1 MYSCRKFLGLF
12 LTGLFLTGLF
22 ASSDLLMNNPQE
34 LNQNDK
40 IKSIAP
46 AVDSKEARVLPMV
59 KTDIDSM
66 VKAKY
71 LASQEATVKALPNA
85 SEKQPN
91 NRDCTDCVYDW
102 SAYGSECCDSAWD
115 EFAIDCATLE
125 ANYGWDCTGCL
136 CPGDLTC
143 EEQGLVDCPEGSAEA
158 CAATLEDCVEDPNA
172 DCTGNAAWIA
182 DGYCDTSNNNEAC
195 AWDGG
200 DCCGSTCVDATYECG
215 TDASSWSAC
224 NSECL
229 DPSANDDCCAD
240 FSCDFY
246 AIVCGDGT
254 CDGGEDYYT
263 CPEDCNAPGECDPG
277 FVVDCVDTDCCP
289 ESWIGDGFEDC
300 EDQQYGCDL
309 TCYDNDGGDCAGGTT
324 TGTTTTGG
332 TADCEDCVYDWTNY
346 GSECCDTAW
355 TEFGIDCATLEAN
368 YGWDCSGCACPG
380 DGPAVCG
387 DGACTGDEDYYTCP
401 EDCNAPGECDPGFV
415 VDCVDTDC
423 CPESW
428 IGDGFEDCEDQQYG
442 CDLTCYDNDGGDC
455 AGGTTTGTT
464 TTGGTADC
472 EDCVY
477 DFTNYGSECCDT
489 AWTEFGIDCAT
500 LEANYAWDCTG
511 CACPGDGPSCE
522 DQGQVT
528 CWDGSCADSAGDCPD
543 EPVVEAPTGVC
554 ATGSSY
560 AGYPSVTL
568 TWDTAPSVCGD
579 GVCGV
584 DEDYYTCPEDCN
596 APGECDPGF
605 VVDCVDTDCCPE
617 SWIGD
622 GFEDCEDQQYGCDL
636 TCYDNDGGDCA
647 GGTTTGTTTTG
658 GTADCEDCV
667 YDFTNYGSECCDT
680 AWTEFGI
687 DCATLEANYSWDCTG
702 CACPG
707 DGPAVCGDGACTGDE
722 DYYTCPEDCNAPGV
736 CDPGFVVDCV
746 DNDCCPES
754 WIGDGFEDCED
765 QQYGCDLTCYDND
778 GGDCAGGTTT
788 GTTTTGGGSPDCDDC
803 VYDWTN
809 YGSEC
814 CDTAWTEFGIDCATL
829 AANYG
834 WDCTGCRCPGD
845 AGRSEETRQLPVKT
859 KEGSAYSTTSA
870 TFIGDVN
877 EIGTRDD
884 IYVVGLSCDA
894 CLAGEAWSGSFNAT
908 PELGEYTVYGFDLN
922 SEVTATLQSCTTAGA
937 CSDIVEVGTVIAGD
951 ATSQECAEGGGD
963 GCDQA
968 AGDSNNDGTVNVLD
982 VVGIVNH
989 ILAGGNGL
997 EGCDLE
1003 VADFNGDETVNVLDV
1018 VAIVN
1023 LILAGGGR
1031 TADATDAV
1039 INTTSNSVSISA
1051 NGYIG
1056 GVQMTLSHGLDFSI
1070 NLTDNAYVAEY
1081 ITNGNST
1088 TLIVINPEDEVIF
1101 TSNGN
1106 FDVEEVLVTNSEE
1119 FINVVDASLEFSL
1132 SNAYPN
1138 PFNPTTTIE
1147 LNLAEASYASVK
1159 VFNLKGEVVG
1169 VLMDGMV
1176 DANTYTMTW
1185 DASNLSS
1192 GVYMIRAEAGGQI
1205 ATQKVMLIK

>member
-12 LTGLFLTGLF
+12 LTGLFLSGMF
-22 ASSDLLMNNPQE
+22 ASSNLLMNNPQE

-46 AVDSKEARVLPMV
+46 AVDSKEARVLPTV

-71 LASQEATVKALPNA
+71 LASQEAAVKALPNA
-85 SEKQPN
+85 SEKQPS

-115 EFAIDCATLE
+115 EFAIDCATLT

-172 DCTGNAAWIA
+172 DCTGNTAWIG

-200 DCCGSTCVDATYECG
+200 DCCGSTCVDSTYECG
-215 TDASSWSAC
+215 TDSASWSAC

-289 ESWIGDGFEDC
+289 ESWIGDGFADC

-324 TGTTTTGG
+324 TG
-332 TADCEDCVYDWTNY
+332 
-346 GSECCDTAW
+346 
-355 TEFGIDCATLEAN
+355 
-368 YGWDCSGCACPG
+368 
-380 DGPAVCG
+380 
-387 DGACTGDEDYYTCP
+387 
-401 EDCNAPGECDPGFV
+401 
-415 VDCVDTDC
+415 
-423 CPESW
+423 
-428 IGDGFEDCEDQQYG
+428 
-442 CDLTCYDNDGGDC
+442 
-455 AGGTTTGTT
+455 
-464 TTGGTADC
+464 
-472 EDCVY
+472 
-477 DFTNYGSECCDT
+477 
-489 AWTEFGIDCAT
+489 
-500 LEANYAWDCTG
+500 
-511 CACPGDGPSCE
+511 
-522 DQGQVT
+522 
-528 CWDGSCADSAGDCPD
+528 
-543 EPVVEAPTGVC
+543 
-554 ATGSSY
+554 
-560 AGYPSVTL
+560 
-568 TWDTAPSVCGD
+568 
-579 GVCGV
+579 
-584 DEDYYTCPEDCN
+584 
-596 APGECDPGF
+596 
-605 VVDCVDTDCCPE
+605 
-617 SWIGD
+617 
-622 GFEDCEDQQYGCDL
+622 
-636 TCYDNDGGDCA
+636 
-647 GGTTTGTTTTG
+647 
-658 GTADCEDCV
+658 
-667 YDFTNYGSECCDT
+667 
-680 AWTEFGI
+680 
-687 DCATLEANYSWDCTG
+687 
-702 CACPG
+702 
-707 DGPAVCGDGACTGDE
+707 
-722 DYYTCPEDCNAPGV
+722 
-736 CDPGFVVDCV
+736 
-746 DNDCCPES
+746 
-754 WIGDGFEDCED
+754 
-765 QQYGCDLTCYDND
+765 
-778 GGDCAGGTTT
+778 
-788 GTTTTGGGSPDCDDC
+788 TTTGGGSPDCDDC

-834 WDCTGCRCPGD
+834 WDCTGCECPGD
-845 AGRSEETRQLPVKT
+845 AGRSENTRQLPVKT

-877 EIGTRDD
+877 GGTRDD

-894 CLAGEAWSGSFNAT
+894 CLTGGPWSGSFNAT
-908 PELGEYTVYGFDLN
+908 PELGEFTVYGFDLN

-1056 GVQMTLSHGLDFSI
+1056 GVQMTLSHGADFSI

-1176 DANTYTMTW
+1176 DANAYTMTW

-1205 ATQKVMLIK
+1205 ATQKVMLVK